1 MTVGRHMEYAVTVE
15 GTDIVD
21 VQEFVYLGSKIIA
34 NGESD
39 TDMQAQMNKATGV
52 FERLRSI

>member
-1 MTVGRHMEYAVTVE
+1 MKYAVTVE
-15 GTDIVD
+15 GRDIVD